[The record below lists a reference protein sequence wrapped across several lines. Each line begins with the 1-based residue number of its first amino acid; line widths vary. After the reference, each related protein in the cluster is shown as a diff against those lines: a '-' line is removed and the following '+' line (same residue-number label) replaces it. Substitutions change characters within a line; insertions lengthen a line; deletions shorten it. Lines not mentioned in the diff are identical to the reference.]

1 MLALFVLYAGWQFL
15 PTTGIDIM
23 KKNLKKTLIASA
35 LAMSVFGQAQAAAF
49 HFTGNIA
56 NHNDIV
62 QINFSLANDATN
74 VRVWTD
80 SWMNGTNFDPITAL
94 WNRTTGALL
103 FENDDDDEVNPATQT
118 LYDSGFTLDT
128 LAAGEY
134 AFTVAAYD
142 NFANGSSLS
151 DAQFAF
157 ASQTPIP
164 LSQWCQPA
172 NSCNMGSFWSV
183 RLDGVDSAGN
193 NDPGT
198 GNNVPEPGSLV
209 LAALGL
215 SGLAAA
221 ARRKKA

>member
-1 MLALFVLYAGWQFL
+1 M
-15 PTTGIDIM
+15 
-23 KKNLKKTLIASA
+23 KKTLVASVLAIAA
-35 LAMSVFGQAQAAAF
+35 LGQAQAAAF

-56 NHNDIV
+56 NHNDVV

-103 FENDDDDEVNPATQT
+103 FENDDNGNIDPGTQT
-118 LYDSGFTLDT
+118 RWDSGFSLAT
-128 LAAGEY
+128 LAAGDY

-142 NFANGSSLS
+142 NFASGSTLA
-151 DAQFAF
+151 DAQFYF
-157 ASQTPIP
+157 ANATPIP

-172 NSCNMGSFWSV
+172 NHCNMGSFWSV

-193 NDPGT
+193 PGT
-198 GNNVPEPGSLV
+198 GNNVPEPGTLA